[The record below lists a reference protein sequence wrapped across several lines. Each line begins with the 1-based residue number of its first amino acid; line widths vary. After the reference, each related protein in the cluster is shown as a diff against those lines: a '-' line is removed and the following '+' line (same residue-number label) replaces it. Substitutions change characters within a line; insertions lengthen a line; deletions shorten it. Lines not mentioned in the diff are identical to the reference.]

1 MFYSNRY
8 RTAWQYSWWSGTLV
22 ALILCGIARPAGA
35 GPQWVDLT
43 HPFDE
48 STIYWPTSKPFE
60 LHRVHKGLTREG
72 FWYEANNYEAA
83 EHGGTHLDAPAHF
96 ARGKWTVDEIPLSRL
111 VAPGI
116 LVDVSA
122 RVGSHPDTLI
132 EKQDFLDWE
141 QRHGRIPEGVIVLVR
156 TGWAARWPDKK
167 KYLGSDQAGDASQLH
182 FPGFS
187 AEAARFLAEDRKP
200 AAVGLDTASL
210 DYGPSRD
217 FPAHQVFGNANIPGF
232 ENLTGLASLP
242 AKGFRVIALPMKIG
256 KGSGAPL
263 RIIAEIP

>member
-1 MFYSNRY
+1 MSDRV
-8 RTAWQYSWWSGTLV
+8 RAVQKYSWLTGMLLALV
-22 ALILCGIARPAGA
+22 LCGIPRPVWAE
-35 GPQWVDLT
+35 PQFIDLT
-43 HPFDE
+43 HPFDA

-60 LHRVHKGLTREG
+60 LHSVHKGLTGEG
-72 FWYEANNYEAA
+72 FWYEANNYSAA
-83 EHGGTHLDAPAHF
+83 EHGGTHLDAPVHF

-122 RVGSHPDTLI
+122 RVGDNPDTLI
-132 EKQDFLDWE
+132 QRQDFLDWE

-167 KYLGSDQAGDASQLH
+167 KYLGSDKPGDASQLH

-187 AEAARFLAEDRKP
+187 EAAARFLAEDRKP

-210 DYGPSRD
+210 DYGRSRD
-217 FPAHQVFGNANIPGF
+217 FPAHQVFGKSNIPGF
-232 ENLTGLASLP
+232 ENLTRLTELP
-242 AKGFRVIALPMKIG
+242 AKGFRVMALPMKIG
-256 KGSGAPL
+256 QGSGAPL
-263 RIIAEIP
+263 RIVAEIQ